1 MTAGVLARVPRV
13 AAIVVGLGLASATL
27 TLAADSTQP
36 DTAPLAAAA
45 PAAPAELVV
54 PDVRRQAYVFAKGTL
69 EQSGFAWR
77 VEGSVQGYA
86 ANVVVSQEPAAGSRV
101 VANGAPT
108 VVLRLTRNTAY
119 PQEGLPESKAPY
131 PGTPAK
137 LVGAKAEPKPKSRP
151 ARAVAETKPTK
162 PAATKPAATKPAKP
176 AAARPP
182 AFEVRGAP
190 AEPLDEITLPERAK
204 RLAAWVEAHPDVT
217 PQAVNHWLYQHSW
230 IVTGARFGWSGGA
243 EALRTL
249 VAVDARVQELWTV
262 GGRSRQLAREALADV
277 EARSR

>member
-1 MTAGVLARVPRV
+1 MTAGVLARVPGV

-36 DTAPLAAAA
+36 DPAPLAAAA

-69 EQSGFAWR
+69 EQGGFAWR
-77 VEGSVQGYA
+77 VAGSVQGYA
-86 ANVVVSQEPAAGSRV
+86 ANVVVSQEPAPGSRV
-101 VANGAPT
+101 VANGAPI

-119 PQEGLPESKAPY
+119 PQEGLPETKATY
-131 PGTPAK
+131 PWKPAR
-137 LVGAKAEPKPKSRP
+137 LVGAQPVAKPKPKKLAAAQP
-151 ARAVAETKPTK
+151 KPRAA
-162 PAATKPAATKPAKP
+162 AKP
-176 AAARPP
+176 KPKAAPKSKGAPTREP
-182 AFEVRGAP
+182 AFVVAGAP

-204 RLAAWVEAHPDVT
+204 ALAAWVEAHPDVT
-217 PQAVNHWLYQHSW
+217 PQAVNHWLYQHAW

-249 VAVDARVQELWTV
+249 VAVDDRVQELWTI
-262 GGRSRQLAREALADV
+262 GGRSGQLARKALADV